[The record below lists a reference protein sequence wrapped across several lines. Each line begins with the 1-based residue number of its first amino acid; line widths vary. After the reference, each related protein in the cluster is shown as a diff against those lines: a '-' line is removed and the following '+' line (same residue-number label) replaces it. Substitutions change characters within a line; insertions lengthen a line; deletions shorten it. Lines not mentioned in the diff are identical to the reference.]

1 MEQERLV
8 GGVNTVTRIGS
19 RVHRPAG
26 PWSRRVQELLR
37 HVRERGFS
45 GAPEPFGFD
54 GQGREVLSF
63 LEGTVPDYPLPPAA
77 AGTAA
82 LTGAARLLRAL
93 HDATVDFPFGGGGW
107 QFPERAP
114 VEVVC
119 HGDFAPYNCVLRGS
133 EVVGVIDFDT
143 AHPGS
148 RVWDVAYAAYRWVT
162 LTRPDHVEALGSTAE
177 QLVRVRL
184 FCDAYGLDREGRG
197 RLADVAVERLVAL
210 VEHMRAQAAAG
221 NAAFRGTWPPGTT
234 GCTWRTS
241 STCGSTA
248 GRSPGRCWSREARG
262 CCGGRW

>member
-1 MEQERLV
+1 MV
-8 GGVNTVTRIGS
+8 A
-19 RVHRPAG
+19 AG
-26 PWSRRVQELLR
+26 P
-37 HVRERGFS
+37 G
-45 GAPEPFGFD
+45 
-54 GQGREVLSF
+54 
-63 LEGTVPDYPLPPAA
+63 AA
-77 AGTAA
+77 AARAGARVLGGAGAVRVRRAGPRGALLPRGDGARLSAA
-82 LTGAARLLRAL
+82 ARRGRYGGADRGGAAAARAARRDRGL
-93 HDATVDFPFGGGGW
+93 PVRGGGW

-184 FCDAYGLDREGRG
+184 FCDAYGLDWEGRG